1 MSTLKDVAN
10 RVGVSVATVSYVLTG
25 RGSVSADTR
34 TKVLAAV
41 EELDYRPNR
50 SAQAMRTGYSQ
61 SIGLLLPDLT
71 NPFFPE
77 LAQKIENAA
86 RQLKFS
92 VLLVDCQGK
101 KETEAEA
108 FELLKQQGVDGVIWC
123 PASDDV
129 PSSIKSLNCPTV
141 IIDRPIAGFDA
152 VHSDYTKGGEILAEY
167 ALSLGHKRVGLLSGP
182 DEIEGAR
189 RRREGFIKV
198 AAAHPDKIEVIWDVE
213 VPFSTDLNQ
222 NALRQLKQDS
232 VTLIVAADDLIAVGA
247 ISALN
252 ELGLKV
258 PEDVSVT
265 GFDNI
270 PWTTVVTP
278 KLTTVNQPIADM
290 GAKAVELL
298 IGKITNPDQATRTV
312 VLDVSL
318 VERASVKAMN
328 N

>member
-1 MSTLKDVAN
+1 MSTLKDVAT

-25 RGSVSADTR
+25 RGSVSVETR

-41 EELDYRPNR
+41 KELDYRPNR

-101 KETEAEA
+101 QETEEEA
-108 FELLKQQGVDGVIWC
+108 FELLKQQGVDGIIWC
-123 PASDDV
+123 PASDNV
-129 PSSIKSLNCPTV
+129 PPSLASLTCPTV

-152 VHSDYTKGGEILAEY
+152 VHSDYSKGGRILAEY
-167 ALSLGHKRVGLLSGP
+167 ALSLGHKKIGLLSGP
-182 DEIEGAR
+182 SQIEGAR
-189 RRREGFIKV
+189 RRREGFIEV
-198 AAAHPDKIEVIWDVE
+198 AEAHAKHLEVVWDVE

-222 NALRQLKQDS
+222 QAVEKLKLNNVS
-232 VTLIVAADDLIAVGA
+232 LIVAADDLIAVGA

-252 ELGLKV
+252 ELGLNV

-278 KLTTVNQPIADM
+278 KLTTVNQPISEM
-290 GAKAVELL
+290 GAKAVAMLTE
-298 IGKITNPDQATRTV
+298 KIAKPEKEISTV
-312 VLDVSL
+312 VLDVNL
-318 VERASVKAMN
+318 VERASVKSMN
-328 N
+328 D

>member
-25 RGSVSADTR
+25 RGSVSLDTR
-34 TKVLAAV
+34 AKVLAAV
-41 EELDYRPNR
+41 EALDYRPNR

-86 RQLKFS
+86 RQRKFS

-129 PSSIKSLNCPTV
+129 PASLKSLKCPTV

-152 VHSDYTKGGEILAEY
+152 VHSDYTEGGKILAEY
-167 ALSLGHKRVGLLSGP
+167 ALSLGHKKVGLLSGP
-182 DEIEGAR
+182 SEIEGAR
-189 RRREGFIKV
+189 RRREGFINT
-198 AAAHPDKIEVIWDVE
+198 AAAQPDKIEIVWDVE

-222 NALRQLKQDS
+222 NAISQLKQNTAS
-232 VTLIVAADDLIAVGA
+232 LIVAADDLIAVGA

-278 KLTTVNQPIADM
+278 KLTTVNQPIAEM
-290 GAKAVELL
+290 GLQAVELL
-298 IGKITNPDQATRTV
+298 IGKISNPEQDIRTV
-312 VLDVSL
+312 VLDVNL
-318 VERASVKAMN
+318 VERASVKSMIS
-328 N
+328 